1 VNPAARDRL
10 FNPAVAFDHPA
21 TLPLL
26 LVAVAP
32 LALAP
37 LVLRLGR
44 RWAAPEARRDAW
56 RRYRPWLV
64 LVPVMAVPVLLGAFW
79 VILGVAALSVLCF
92 REYARATGLFREKF
106 ICYLVVAGILLVHLA
121 ALDNW
126 YRLFVALFPLVIGA
140 VAGLAAAQDRPKG
153 YVQRVALGVVAFGLF
168 GSCLGHLSFLATD
181 EDYRPRL
188 ALVLIAVGF
197 WDVARYTLGKAIGG
211 RPLAP
216 NTCPDRTL
224 SGAVGAAVFTA
235 AFVFGAGWF
244 VFHNTPL
251 ANPWRL
257 ALLGVLVAVAAQ
269 FGDLMLA
276 SIKRDAGVAELDV
289 VIPGHGGLLDR
300 FDSLILAAPV
310 AFHLINFFAGVG
322 ANQPDRVFT
331 GGR

>member
-32 LALAP
+32 LVIAP

-44 RWAAPEARRDAW
+44 RWIAPETRRDAW
-56 RRYRPWLV
+56 RRYRPWV
-64 LVPVMAVPVLLGAFW
+64 AIVPAMALPVLLGAFW

-92 REYARATGLFREKF
+92 REYARTTGLFREKF
-106 ICYLVVAGILLVHLA
+106 ICYLVAAGILLVHLA

-140 VAGLAAAQDRPKG
+140 IAGLAAAQDRRKG
-153 YVQRVALGVVAFGLF
+153 YVQRVALGVVAFCLF
-168 GSCLGHLSFLATD
+168 GSCLGHLSMLATYTN
-181 EDYRPRL
+181 YRPIL

-216 NTCPDRTL
+216 NTCPDRTWP
-224 SGAVGAAVFTA
+224 GAVGAAVVTA
-235 AFVFGAGWF
+235 AFVFGAGWL
-244 VFHNTPL
+244 VFHGTAL

-257 ALLGVLVAVAAQ
+257 ALLGAAVAVAAQ

-276 SIKRDAGVAELDV
+276 SIKRDAGVSELDV

-310 AFHLINFFAGVG
+310 AFHVINFFAGVG
-322 ANQPDRVFT
+322 TDQPARVFT